1 MSTTS
6 PEVLTGTYNLD
17 PSHSRIGFSVRHAMV
32 SKVRGTFHDAVGE
45 GFFDASN
52 PSASRFS
59 VTIQAASIDT
69 GNADR
74 DTHLKSNDFFE
85 MDTYPTITFTSTAV
99 SGSDEQYTVTGDL
112 TLKGI
117 TKSITFDLELSGPSK
132 DPFGFERIGLEGSVQ
147 VNRKDWNLSW
157 NAPLETGGVLIAEK
171 VTLEF
176 DIEATKVTA

>member
-1 MSTTS
+1 
-6 PEVLTGTYNLD
+6 
-17 PSHSRIGFSVRHAMV
+17 
-32 SKVRGTFHDAVGE
+32 
-45 GFFDASN
+45 
-52 PSASRFS
+52 
-59 VTIQAASIDT
+59 
-69 GNADR
+69 
-74 DTHLKSNDFFE
+74 
-85 MDTYPTITFTSTAV
+85 
-99 SGSDEQYTVTGDL
+99 VTGDL